1 MKNLHVLLIE
11 DNEGDILLASE
22 ALEEGLNI
30 KNISVAKNGKDAV
43 LFFKSNKDNAKDLP
57 DIVLL
62 DINLPIKNGFEV
74 LEYIRNTEELE
85 NIPVIILTTSSL
97 ENDKNTAKN
106 YGANLYIIKPMEA
119 AEYETALEN
128 IKEFWINFKNNSSK

>member
-11 DNEGDILLASE
+11 DNEGDILLTSE
-22 ALEEGLNI
+22 ALEEGLSI
-30 KNISVAKNGKDAV
+30 KNISVAKNGKEAV
-43 LFFKSNKDNAKDLP
+43 LFFKSNKDNGEDLP

-74 LEYIRNTEELE
+74 LEYIRKTEGIE

-97 ENDKNTAKN
+97 ENDKNKAKK

-119 AEYETALEN
+119 AEFEAAVES
-128 IKEFWINFKNNSSK
+128 IKNFWINFKSKTTK